1 MDVFLKYDKINGSP
15 LNSTVWTHGSAY
27 TWIFLNNY
35 MGKLCGDLQWLE
47 KTPFS
52 SLLYSKNTICVKWL
66 FIVTGKASG
75 QMRHLVVKFLGSQ
88 KSSADFWLHRDVGML
103 LALLKGQPHFMGEW
117 PVRLCAAHTLLN
129 LPWEETQEQVRGHT
143 ADTRAGLGRG
153 VWLHTQEAGE
163 TTAVFTSY
171 CLQREE
177 HLESRSQ
184 QLHLTDTNNSWR

>member
-1 MDVFLKYDKINGSP
+1 MGSP
-15 LNSTVWTHGSAY
+15 THG
-27 TWIFLNNY
+27 
-35 MGKLCGDLQWLE
+35 
-47 KTPFS
+47 PFS
-52 SLLYSKNTICVKWL
+52 ITTRENFVEICSDLKKHLSVAYFILRIKYVIHITNTICVKWL

-88 KSSADFWLHRDVGML
+88 KSSADFWLHREVGTL

-129 LPWEETQEQVRGHT
+129 LPWEETREQARGHT

-163 TTAVFTSY
+163 TTTVFTSY
-171 CLQREE
+171 CLQQEE